1 MLATMLR
8 LTQNEEDQLI
18 RLMSDTRC
26 PAHFA
31 CLRKEPYE
39 LCDAKSIDSD
49 SFLECLDEDGRSCSQ
64 SLSYALG
71 EALCKCPIR
80 VYLMRH
86 FGI

>member
-1 MLATMLR
+1 MLATTLR

-18 RLMSDTRC
+18 RLMSNTRC
-26 PAHFA
+26 TAHYA
-31 CLRKEPYE
+31 CLSKEPHE

-49 SFLECLDEDGRSCSQ
+49 SFLECLDEDGRWCRQ

-80 VYLMRH
+80 VYLKRH